1 MRLEDIKPGD
11 AVLITATSE
20 WCDFLAFVDGWRGT
34 VKGLNNGLVTVECAR
49 VDGTKTLFVPATEL
63 TLSV

>member
-11 AVLITATSE
+11 AVLITAKDE
-20 WCDFLAFVDGWRGT
+20 YFAFVDGWRGT
-34 VKGLNNGLVTVECAR
+34 VAGLNNGLVVVECVR
-49 VDGTKTLFVPATEL
+49 VDGLKTLFVPAAEL

>member
-11 AVLITATSE
+11 AVLVTAKDE
-20 WCDFLAFVDGWRGT
+20 YFAFVDGWRGT
-34 VKGLNNGLVTVECAR
+34 VVGLNNGLVVVECAR
-49 VDGTKTLFVPATEL
+49 VDGIKTLFVPADEL

>member
-11 AVLITATSE
+11 AVLITAKDE
-20 WCDFLAFVDGWRGT
+20 YFAFVDGWRGT
-34 VKGLNNGLVTVECAR
+34 VAGLNSGLVVVECAR
-49 VDGTKTLFVPATEL
+49 VDGVKTMFVPADQL

>member
-11 AVLITATSE
+11 AVLITTKDE
-20 WCDFLAFVDGWRGT
+20 YFAFVDGWRGT
-34 VKGLNNGLVTVECAR
+34 VAGLNNGLVIVECAR
-49 VDGTKTLFVPATEL
+49 VDGLKTLFVPADEL

>member
-11 AVLITATSE
+11 AVLITAKDE
-20 WCDFLAFVDGWRGT
+20 YFAFVDGWSGT
-34 VKGLNNGLVTVECAR
+34 VAGLNSGLVVVECAR
-49 VDGTKTLFVPATEL
+49 VDGVKTMFVPADQL